1 MAHNQK
7 TQQLFQKLENLEG
20 LLQKLEK
27 YDIFLYD
34 NGTALYFMHVPSEQ
48 KIGLFWNDTK
58 NLAETL
64 TEFCEKMLAK
74 LEA

>member
-1 MAHNQK
+1 MAHNRK

-27 YDIFLYD
+27 YNIFLYD
-34 NGTALYFMHVPSEQ
+34 NGTALYLMHVPSEQ
-48 KIGLFWNDTK
+48 KIWLFWNDTE
-58 NLAETL
+58 NLTWVL
-64 TEFCEKMLAK
+64 TDFCKKLLAK

>member
-1 MAHNQK
+1 MTYNK
-7 TQQLFQKLENLEG
+7 KLQE

-27 YDIFLYD
+27 YNIFLYD
-34 NGTALYFMHVPSEQ
+34 NGMALYFMHVPSEQ

-64 TEFCEKMLAK
+64 AEFCEKLLAK

>member
-1 MAHNQK
+1 MTYNR
-7 TQQLFQKLENLEG
+7 KLQE

-27 YDIFLYD
+27 YNIFLYD

-48 KIGLFWNDTK
+48 KIGLFWNDTE
-58 NLAETL
+58 NLTETL
-64 TEFCEKMLAK
+64 TEFCQKLLAK

>member
-1 MAHNQK
+1 MAHNKK
-7 TQQLFQKLENLEG
+7 TQELFQKLENLEG

-34 NGTALYFMHVPSEQ
+34 NGTALYFMHTPTER
-48 KIGLFWNDTK
+48 KTRFFWNDSK

-64 TEFCEKMLAK
+64 TEFCEKLLAK

>member
-1 MAHNQK
+1 MAHSKK
-7 TQQLFQKLENLEG
+7 TQELFQKLENLEG

-27 YDIFLYD
+27 HDIFLYD

-58 NLAETL
+58 NLTETL
-64 TEFCEKMLAK
+64 AEFCEKLLAK